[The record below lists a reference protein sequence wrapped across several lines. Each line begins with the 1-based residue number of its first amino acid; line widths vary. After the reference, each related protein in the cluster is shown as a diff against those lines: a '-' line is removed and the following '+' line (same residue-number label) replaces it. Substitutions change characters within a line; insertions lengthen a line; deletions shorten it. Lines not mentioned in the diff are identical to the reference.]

1 MHIHQVTFFDFL
13 FFLLMLSATTGYA
26 ADSDYRSPEHVVG
39 TTTATAAEVKALHD
53 NGAIFI
59 DVRNLRLYDRRRIP
73 GAYHLDLKYAYDE
86 ESLAAVAN
94 KDEPVIIYC
103 SGVKCSRSY
112 RASEMAVSW
121 GYKKV
126 YYFRGGIVDW
136 REAGY
141 PVESSNQKSTSTYSG
156 T

>member
-1 MHIHQVTFFDFL
+1 MHIHQFTFFNLL
-13 FFLLMLSATTGYA
+13 FFSLMLSATTGYA
-26 ADSDYRSPEHVVG
+26 ADSDYRSPEHVAG
-39 TTTATAAEVKALHD
+39 TATATAAEVKALHD

-59 DVRNLRLYDRRRIP
+59 DVRNQRLYDRLRIP
-73 GAYHLDLKYAYDE
+73 GAYHLDLKYGYDE

-136 REAGY
+136 RDAGY
-141 PVESSNQKSTSTYSG
+141 PVESSSQKSTG
-156 T
+156 TD